1 MKADVVEKSERIL
14 ELLAKAGVNAK
25 LARIVV
31 FLSTVPEAVS
41 RAIER
46 EANLRQPEVS
56 LGMKDL
62 RAMGWVEERTLKTKG
77 KGRPFKIYRLKKPL
91 REIVGEVVERRRV
104 ELEELERKL
113 EELEELVG
121 LKR

>member
-1 MKADVVEKSERIL
+1 
-14 ELLAKAGVNAK
+14 
-25 LARIVV
+25 
-31 FLSTVPEAVS
+31 
-41 RAIER
+41 
-46 EANLRQPEVS
+46 
-56 LGMKDL
+56 MKDL